1 MNDTI
6 HFGRLT
12 PAILTDHGLEQPSG
26 YLILLD
32 SELFTNPIDGEQ
44 YVKTNW
50 RWVDKDLIGSEYEV
64 YDQLDEYQIV
74 RKINKIYEN
83 TTILCDSR
91 FGY

>member
-32 SELFTNPIDGEQ
+32 SELFTDTNGEQ
-44 YVKTNW
+44 YVKCDYH
-50 RWVDKDLIGSEYEV
+50 WVDKDLIGTEYEV
-64 YDQLDEYQIV
+64 YNQLDEYQIV
-74 RKINKIYEN
+74 RKIDKIYGN

-91 FGY
+91 FGD